1 MIGVTMNHAIVEYKK
16 RGRKPQPEHLRG
28 KTTSIRLSQERLQK
42 FKLLGGNR
50 WLNQL
55 IDAFN
60 VQA

>member
-1 MIGVTMNHAIVEYKK
+1 MNHAIVEYKK